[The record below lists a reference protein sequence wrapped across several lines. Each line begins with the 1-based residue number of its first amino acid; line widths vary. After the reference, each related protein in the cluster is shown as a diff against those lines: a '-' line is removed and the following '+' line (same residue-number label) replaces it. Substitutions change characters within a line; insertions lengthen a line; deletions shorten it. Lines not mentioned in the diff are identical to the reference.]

1 MSDTSGGLGARST
14 AGDHPYVLEALPSD
28 PDDPDGRYTFVPRDA
43 DGDERLTRWI
53 TADRGDLLELTE
65 WR

>member
-14 AGDHPYVLEALPSD
+14 ADDHPYVLEALPSD
-28 PDDPDGRYTFVPRDA
+28 PDDPDGRCTFVPRDA
-43 DGDERLTRWI
+43 DGDECLTRWI
-53 TADRGDLLELTE
+53 TADRGDVLELTE